1 MFARHCL
8 WLRGFP
14 SSPGDVNGHRGVSG
28 IINDVE
34 VLQSAQCHLHGYAI
48 PALCDQQF
56 LRQYTSPS
64 FSEVGLHARLRVKQ
78 GTGKAVA
85 TGFFFFFRHVI
96 GQCHYPVPQLVC
108 SGEALAFSGA
118 MAVQG
123 DQNMFFV
130 FGGDAGTIKIIHA
143 LQQCH
148 LDAVLLQQFGQ
159 VGNGIISEALLLA

>member
-1 MFARHCL
+1 M
-8 WLRGFP
+8 
-14 SSPGDVNGHRGVSG
+14 
-28 IINDVE
+28 E
-34 VLQSAQCHLHGYAI
+34 VLQSAQCHLHGYTI

-56 LRQYTSPS
+56 LQQYTSPA
-64 FSEVGLHARLRVKQ
+64 FSKVGFHAFLRVKH

-96 GQCHYPVPQLVC
+96 RQCHHPVPQFVRG
-108 SGEALAFSGA
+108 SEALALSGA
-118 MAVQG
+118 MPVQG

-130 FGGDAGTIKIIHA
+130 FGGGAGTIKIIHA

-159 VGNGIISEALLLA
+159 VGNGIIAEALLLAQL